1 MHRICLISAICLLWT
16 NVSFAQVEVVS
27 AVKNDLVARGVSLV
41 GPCGAFEITKRVAWV
56 LKAQGIGLLSKPQ
69 GNNCQGYSVDF
80 LTRQDGSG
88 LDILGD
94 GGGDNTPTWH
104 DAEPPGALSG
114 RWREPFD
121 PGDGAIVVPPVVT
134 PPGLPT
140 GIEEHLKNID
150 NILQFDA
157 QVLSKLIENDAAIL
171 AAIKQHDEEPMWI
184 TKVMSSRYTQ
194 IVLAALGTWLT
205 VERVK

>member
-104 DAEPPGALSG
+104 DSEPPGALSG

-121 PGDGAIVVPPVVT
+121 PGDTPAPPPVVN
-134 PPGLPT
+134 PPAPPIVVDWFAEFHKLSV
-140 GIEEHLKNID
+140 EH
-150 NILQFDA
+150 A
-157 QVLSKLIENDAAIL
+157 QIMAAL
-171 AAIKQHDEEPMWI
+171 KQHDEEPMWI

>member
-1 MHRICLISAICLLWT
+1 MHRILFTFFALFTMLWT
-16 NVSFAQVEVVS
+16 STPAFAQVEVVS
-27 AVKNDLVARGVSLV
+27 AVKNDLVARGVSLS

-56 LKAQGIGLLSKPQ
+56 LRAQGIGLLSKPQ

-104 DAEPPGALSG
+104 DAEPPGALSS

-121 PGDGAIVVPPVVT
+121 PGDGVVT
-134 PPGLPT
+134 PPPT
-140 GIEEHLKNID
+140 PTVPTIPVIDWTAEFKRLSAEH
-150 NILQFDA
+150 A
-157 QVLSKLIENDAAIL
+157 QIL
-171 AAIKQHDEEPMWI
+171 ATLKQHDEEPMWI
-184 TKVMSSRYTQ
+184 TKLLSSRYTQ
-194 IVLAALGTWLT
+194 MVLAALGTWLT